1 MITYQE
7 MLENAKMNMNDKCK
21 HCPVCD
27 GVACK
32 GVNPGPGA
40 KGTGD
45 SFTRSYRKLQEIK
58 IKLDTIYES
67 VDIKADCDF
76 LGIMKMKYPFMA
88 APIGSVDAYFGEYY
102 DDKRYTMDLLT
113 GCREAG
119 IAGFTADGPKPNIYY
134 DPMEAV
140 KASGCGIPT
149 FKPRSL
155 EDATLRIRTA
165 EENGAIAI
173 GIDIDALG
181 ILALRKLDPPV
192 KAKTTEQLAEIISL
206 TKLPVIIKG
215 IMTAGA
221 AEKAFKAGASAIV
234 VSAHGGRAMD
244 QLPAAAEVLQEIVA
258 AVGDKMT
265 IIADGGVR
273 SGLDVFKLLALG
285 ADFVLIGRPYVK
297 ATYGGGSEGV
307 VLYTEKIGQE
317 LIDTMYMTGA
327 SSVKKIN
334 ESMIFWPEKQ
344 IY

>member
-7 MLENAKMNMNDKCK
+7 MLENAKINMNDKCK

-27 GVACK
+27 GVVCK

-40 KGTGD
+40 KGTAD

-58 IKLDTIYES
+58 IKIDTIYES
-67 VDIKADCDF
+67 VEINAHSDF
-76 LGIMKMKYPFMA
+76 LGREIKYPFMA
-88 APIGSVDAYFGEYY
+88 APIGSVDSYFGEYY
-102 DDKRYTMDLLT
+102 DDKRYTMDLLN
-113 GCREAG
+113 GCKQAG
-119 IAGFTADGPKPNIYY
+119 ILGFTADGPKPNIYY

-155 EDATLRIRTA
+155 EDAALRIRTA
-165 EENGAIAI
+165 EENGAIAVAM
-173 GIDIDALG
+173 DIDALG

-192 KAKTTEQLAEIISL
+192 EAKTTEQLAEIISL

-215 IMTAGA
+215 IMTIGA
-221 AEKAFKAGASAIV
+221 AEKALKAGASAIV
-234 VSAHGGRAMD
+234 VSTHGGRAMD
-244 QLPAAAEVLQEIVA
+244 QLPAPAEILQGIAA

-273 SGLDVFKLLALG
+273 TGLDVFKLLALG
-285 ADFVLIGRPYVK
+285 ADFVLIGRPYVE

-307 VLYTEKIGQE
+307 ALYTEKIGQE

-327 SSVKKIN
+327 TSVKKIH
-334 ESMIFWPEKQ
+334 ESMIFWPEKGL
-344 IY
+344 Y